1 MFALPFFRRDLP
13 ALKGDRVTLR
23 VPFTNDY
30 RERAVVR
37 GASRAFL

>member
-23 VPFTNDY
+23 
-30 RERAVVR
+30 
-37 GASRAFL
+37 

>member
-23 VPFTNDY
+23 VP
-30 RERAVVR
+30 
-37 GASRAFL
+37 